1 MKETVTL
8 NIGSEAFTLDKDA
21 SRLLRSYLN
30 DIRSRLPEDEAETID
45 DIEVRIAE
53 ICRDRIS
60 SPMRVITIETVRA
73 TMKQLG
79 APSDFGERRDGTRSE
94 APETEDDAAEA
105 PSPAP
110 RKLYRSRNERSIAG
124 ICGGLAA
131 YFDADPTMV
140 RLLMLLLILFGGL
153 SIWAYIIL
161 WIVIPEAP
169 RHRFSL
175 NDKKR

>member
-45 DIEVRIAE
+45 DIETRIAE
-53 ICRDRIS
+53 IFRERIT

-79 APSDFGERRDGTRSE
+79 APSDFGERRDNAADESTTIDPE
-94 APETEDDAAEA
+94 AAA
-105 PSPAP
+105 PQPAP
-110 RKLYRSRNERSIAG
+110 RKLYRSRSKRSIAG
-124 ICGGLAA
+124 VCGGLAA
-131 YFDADPTMV
+131 YFDADPTMI
-140 RLLMLLLILFGGL
+140 RLLMLLMILFGGL
-153 SIWAYIIL
+153 SIWAYFIL
-161 WIVIPEAP
+161 WIVIPEEP
-169 RHRFSL
+169 QRKFSF

>member
-21 SRLLRSYLN
+21 SQLLRSYLN

-53 ICRDRIS
+53 IFRDRIT
-60 SPMRVITIETVRA
+60 SPMRVITIEIVRA

-79 APSDFGERRDGTRSE
+79 APSDFGERRSGVSDETSGIDTDTAG
-94 APETEDDAAEA
+94 APQ
-105 PSPAP
+105 PAP
-110 RKLYRSRNERSIAG
+110 RKLYRSRSERSIAG
-124 ICGGLAA
+124 VCGGLAA
-131 YFDADPTMV
+131 YFDADPTMI
-140 RLLMLLLILFGGL
+140 RLLMLLMILFGGL
-153 SIWAYIIL
+153 SIWAYFIL
-161 WIVIPEAP
+161 WIVIPEEP
-169 RHRFSL
+169 QRKFTF